1 MSPIK
6 AHISNF
12 NFYLNPMTTRKFF
25 KKVHLWLSLPVGLII
40 TIICITGAILSF
52 ETEILESYYPERYFV
67 KEIKETKIPVD
78 QLIPI
83 VNAQLKDN
91 TVASIKV
98 SSNPERTYIASL
110 SEGFRI
116 SAFVDPYTGDLKG
129 TYSFRDS
136 FFFTM
141 MSLHRW
147 LMDGSRTWGKY
158 TVGITTILFVFILI
172 SGLVWWFPTDKKKLK
187 SRFKIKTK
195 SGLKRFLHDIHVSLG
210 IYVCIFL
217 LISALTG
224 LMWSFEWYR
233 NGVCKL
239 FGVEVPAEKEGK
251 GGGGKGNK
259 EGKAPKEI
267 NYQSWQAALDNLTKQ
282 VPNNEYITISDGSAT
297 ILDKSAPHLRA
308 TDKYSLDNTSGE
320 VLKVELFADQK
331 SVSKIMSWAYALHV
345 GAFGGIIV
353 RILTCIACTIGGTLP
368 LTGYYMFYRKSLKKS
383 KKKRPIPSAS

>member
-1 MSPIK
+1 
-6 AHISNF
+6 
-12 NFYLNPMTTRKFF
+12 MTTRKFF

-67 KEIKETKIPVD
+67 KEVKETKIPVD

-83 VNAQLKDN
+83 INAQLKDN

-98 SSNPERTYIASL
+98 SSNPQRTYTAML
-110 SEGFRI
+110 ADGFRI
-116 SAFVDPYTGDLKG
+116 SSFVDPYTGDITG

-158 TVGITTILFVFILI
+158 TVGITTLLFVLILI

-187 SRFKIKTK
+187 SRFTIKTK
-195 SGLKRFLHDIHVSLG
+195 SGLKRLFHDLHVSVG

-217 LISALTG
+217 LISSLTG

-239 FGVEVPAEKEGK
+239 FGVEVPAEKEGH
-251 GGGGKGNK
+251 GGGKGSRD
-259 EGKAPKEI
+259 GKKPKEVS
-267 NYQSWQAALDNLTKQ
+267 YQSWQTALENLTKQ

-297 ILDKSAPHLRA
+297 VLDKSAPHLRA
-308 TDKYSLDNTSGE
+308 TDKYSLDNASGE
-320 VLKVELFADQK
+320 ITKASLFADQQ

-345 GAFGGIIV
+345 GAYGGIII
-353 RILTCIACTIGGTLP
+353 RILTCLACIIGGTLP
-368 LTGYYMFYRKSLKKS
+368 LTGYYIFYRKSIKKKS
-383 KKKRPIPSAS
+383 RKKKIATSIS

>member
-1 MSPIK
+1 
-6 AHISNF
+6 
-12 NFYLNPMTTRKFF
+12 MTTRKFF

-52 ETEILESYYPERYFV
+52 ETEILESYYPDRYFV
-67 KEIKETKIPVD
+67 KEVKENKIPLD
-78 QLIPI
+78 QLIPL

-98 SSNPERTYIASL
+98 NSDPERTYIASL
-110 SEGFRI
+110 ANGFRI

-136 FFFTM
+136 FFYTM

-172 SGLVWWFPTDKKKLK
+172 SGLVWWVPTDRKKLK
-187 SRFKIKTK
+187 GRFTIKTG
-195 SGLKRFLHDIHVSLG
+195 SGIKRLLHDLHVSLG
-210 IYVCIFL
+210 IYVCVFL

-239 FGVEVPAEKEGK
+239 FGVEIPTERSGH
-251 GGGGKGNK
+251 GGGR
-259 EGKAPKEI
+259 EGQKPKEI
-267 NYQSWQAALDNLTKQ
+267 NYQSWQTSFDNLNKL
-282 VPNNEYITISDGSAT
+282 VPNNQYITISDGSAT
-297 ILDKSAPHLRA
+297 VLDKSAPHLRA
-308 TDKYSLDNTSGE
+308 TDKYTLDKASGE
-320 VLKVELFADQK
+320 VTEAALFADQK

-345 GAFGGIIV
+345 GAYGGIII
-353 RILTCIACTIGGTLP
+353 RILTCLACIIGGTLP
-368 LTGYYMFYRKSLKKS
+368 LTGYYIFYLKSIKKKS
-383 KKKRPIPSAS
+383 RKKKSAPLVS